1 MAAAQ
6 CSQTGGWTTLA
17 DDIQQNPIDRTRLG
31 RAGSG
36 RNISTGNRQNCAS
49 IRLVETRG
57 YAATATPLT
66 ALFSTSAAGRE
77 NDACWSLIG
86 SD

>member
-17 DDIQQNPIDRTRLG
+17 DDIQQNPIDRTQAG
-31 RAGSG
+31 NAGSHADL
-36 RNISTGNRQNCAS
+36 STGNRQNCAS

-66 ALFSTSAAGRE
+66 ALFSTPAAGRE
-77 NDACWSLIG
+77 SDAG
-86 SD
+86 